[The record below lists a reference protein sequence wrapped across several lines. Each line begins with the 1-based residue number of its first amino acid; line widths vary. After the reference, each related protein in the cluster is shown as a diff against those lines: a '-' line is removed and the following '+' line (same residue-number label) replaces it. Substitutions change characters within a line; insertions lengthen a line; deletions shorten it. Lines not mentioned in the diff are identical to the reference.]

1 MEKVRLCN
9 MWLLK
14 KEQDVVSGSFMDHEQ
29 ESTCFKV
36 KKTYL
41 YL

>member
-1 MEKVRLCN
+1 MEGVGVHKTVAANKKKQIR
-9 MWLLK
+9 WQLK
-14 KEQDVVSGSFMDHEQ
+14 WSFLKNI
-29 ESTCFKV
+29 CFKV